1 MGMQPLALVG
11 LGSPHTIHPLLAY
24 SPSRPSRSKL
34 ERLPRGAVQLNWI
47 ARNAVDPDQDLLDKL
62 DRKEGPGTFLT
73 VILGA
78 GLAALAGLVAYFTLK
93 MELRLSGEIAAD
105 AAILISI
112 ASAALLGTSFFK
124 FR

>member
-1 MGMQPLALVG
+1 
-11 LGSPHTIHPLLAY
+11 
-24 SPSRPSRSKL
+24 
-34 ERLPRGAVQLNWI
+34 
-47 ARNAVDPDQDLLDKL
+47 VDPDQDLLDKL

-105 AAILISI
+105 VAILISI
-112 ASAALLGTSFFK
+112 GSAALLGTSFFK